1 MPLRIF
7 PKTPIVYLVNKG
19 AGSITVFLSLVSV
32 LIFALLGTLLE
43 TARFTACENH
53 GERTLRT
60 SAEALLTEYSR
71 PLYDN
76 YGLFFIED
84 TGTPFAAVISR
95 YAGDTFEA
103 AEEGTTD
110 FFQGQIQEIAVTD
123 RTYLGDKKAAPL
135 QKEIC
140 EKMLRSLTKKQ
151 LKKFLEKSSS
161 LANAEEEA
169 DQIEKTVEEEKEMAE
184 LDKELLQLMRLID
197 GVTVSGGT
205 IKMEKNFVKMF
216 AVHEKKSQ
224 NFGITEVKV
233 WEKMKSAL
241 IKLPDYLNKQKKSS
255 LLSKVN
261 SVISIINQAIT
272 CSERLKTKYKKT
284 SGKTG
289 KYAEYNKRMKNLI
302 DSLSVLEGNLTILKK
317 SKTILEQSWNKE
329 SKGELE
335 ELWGDYDTSG
345 ISFDYTGVGEEGGG
359 DNPVD
364 MLGSAWGDGILH
376 LVCDNPQKISES
388 GVKNPDSYAKLY
400 EEQEKEESDY
410 NNRVKDFTGSESVN
424 LSGTIAGMGSYAM
437 DEFCLD
443 SYIQERFSS
452 YVEKLPGWKKTLQ
465 YQWEYIVAG
474 KSSDKANLESVLNR
488 ILILRS
494 VLNFVSI
501 YKDGG
506 KKSQAY
512 AAAAAVVGFTG
523 LEPLIRLTQ
532 TFILLAWAM
541 VESLVDIAGLLQ
553 GRNVPVIK
561 TSSQI
566 LTTFSQIFQINQK
579 AITTRAKKLKKAGKS
594 SFGYKEYLQLFLAA
608 TGQGVRRYRI
618 MDLIQW
624 DMVKNGYTGFQLG
637 KCVYSIEV
645 EGKFS
650 FPAKFFRFPTIQQ
663 MLKREINAYPA
674 QCKIRVSYL

>member
-1 MPLRIF
+1 M
-7 PKTPIVYLVNKG
+7 
-19 AGSITVFLSLVSV
+19 FLSLVSV

-84 TGTPFAAVISR
+84 TGTPFATVISR

-103 AEEGTTD
+103 AEKGTMD
-110 FFQGQIQEIAVTD
+110 FFQGQIQEIEVTD
-123 RTYLGDKKAAPL
+123 RTYLGDRKASPL
-135 QKEIC
+135 QEEIC

-151 LKKFLEKSSS
+151 LNKFLKKSSS
-161 LANAEEEA
+161 LEDAEREAN
-169 DQIEKTVEEEKEMAE
+169 QIEETVEEEKEMAE
-184 LDKELLQLMRLID
+184 LDKELLQLMKLID
-197 GVTVSGGT
+197 GITVSGGT
-205 IKMEKNFVKMF
+205 IKMEKDFVKMF

-224 NFGITEVKV
+224 SFGITEAKV
-233 WEKMKSAL
+233 WEVMKPTL
-241 IKLPDYLNKQKKSS
+241 IKLPDYLNKQKKSV
-255 LLSKVN
+255 LLSKIK
-261 SVISIINQAIT
+261 SVISITNQAIT
-272 CSERLKTKYKKT
+272 CSQELKTKYKN
-284 SGKTG
+284 SGGKTG
-289 KYAEYNKRMKNLI
+289 KYAEYNKRLENLM
-302 DSLSVLEGNLTILKK
+302 DSLSVLEGNLTILKE
-317 SKTILEQSWNKE
+317 SETVLEQTWTEE
-329 SKGELE
+329 SKEKLE
-335 ELWGDYDTSG
+335 ELWEDYDTSR
-345 ISFDYTGVGEEGGG
+345 ISFDYTGVGEEGGE

-364 MLGSAWGDGILH
+364 ILGSAWGDGILH
-376 LVCDNPQKISES
+376 LVCSNSEKISES
-388 GVKNPDSYAKLY
+388 SVKNPDSYAKLY
-400 EEQEKEESDY
+400 EEQEEEESDY
-410 NNRVKDFTGSESVN
+410 NNRVKDFTGSQSVK
-424 LSGTIAGMGSYAM
+424 LSGTLADMGSYAM

-452 YVEKLPGWKKTLQ
+452 YVEKLPGWKKALQ

-474 KSSDKANLESVLNR
+474 KNSDKANLESVLNR

-494 VLNFVSI
+494 VLNFAAI
-501 YKDGG
+501 FKDGG
-506 KKSQAY
+506 KKAQAY

-532 TFILLAWAM
+532 TFILLVWAM

-553 GRNVPVIK
+553 GRDVPVIK

-566 LTTFSQIFQINQK
+566 LTTFSQVIQINQK

-608 TGQGVRRYRI
+608 TSQSVRRYRI

-624 DMVKNGYTGFQLG
+624 DMVKNGFTGFQLG

-645 EGKFS
+645 EGKLS